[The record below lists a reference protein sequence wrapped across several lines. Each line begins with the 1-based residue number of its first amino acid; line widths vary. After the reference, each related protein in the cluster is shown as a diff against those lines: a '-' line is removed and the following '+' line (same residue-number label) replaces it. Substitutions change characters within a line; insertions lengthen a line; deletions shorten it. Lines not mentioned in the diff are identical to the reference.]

1 MSQAAVSPLAD
12 RPGSAGPDFIGGLAE
27 LWRATRE
34 AADVE
39 SVLRLVCE
47 RGRPLLEC
55 DAMVVRVADC
65 GRLVVRAMEP
75 EAGGGAWSSMPLD
88 HATAPA
94 ARAVREGRAV
104 VAEDIDELPPGLVGL
119 GVRRVLALPLRN
131 AHGRVLGTLSVGD
144 GGGERDLSAWAA
156 RGEVLAALVAGAID
170 GASHRDALH
179 EEAGR
184 TETLLRAV
192 GELGRVAPCSELL
205 LTLCRLARTLLGAD
219 RVTVFGWDPRGERFA
234 PVADDGMSAGDV
246 EQRVP
251 GPLAHVP
258 PGERIVWGDERG
270 TGEGRVLASPLVHAG
285 RAYGML
291 TARLVEARGRFDARQ
306 ASLLETLARQGG
318 VALDDLRLRQEAP
331 GSLPAATLVEFTEQL
346 DRAEDVRAVAARLAA
361 RAVVST
367 GAHAALVAVMTSGEG
382 GLRIE
387 ACHGIPAAEAER
399 LVGAALPTG
408 AFASNGGGVRLVD
421 GWLSRLALAMGEEP
435 AGLREVG
442 LTIERGQMLEGFLTL
457 AWGRGE
463 APPPHAPLVARALA
477 GLAATTLHNL
487 RLVADVERARQLK
500 SEFVATMSHELRTPL
515 NVIMGYNDLLLEGAF
530 GELGEEIHGVL
541 ARTQRSAREL
551 LALITAT
558 LDLSRLESGE
568 SPLRIEPVALSELFE
583 QLRAETS
590 TAERPEVALEWK
602 LAAGVPALET
612 DRTKLAM
619 VLRNL
624 VDNALKFTQT
634 GRVTIAAELADDAVV
649 FTVADSGIG
658 IGENDLPVIF
668 ELFRQVEPAHT
679 RRHGGVGLGLY
690 VVKRLVTQLRGAIE
704 VESVLG
710 EGSRFVVRLPVQL
723 GSADAG

>member
-1 MSQAAVSPLAD
+1 MSPLAD
-12 RPGSAGPDFIGGLAE
+12 RPASAGPDFIGGLAE

-47 RGRPLLEC
+47 RGLPLLEC
-55 DAMVVRVADC
+55 DAMVVRILDN

-75 EAGGGAWSSMPLD
+75 EAGGGTWSSMPLEQ
-88 HATAPA
+88 ATGPA
-94 ARAVREGRAV
+94 AVAAREQRAVIADDV
-104 VAEDIDELPPGLVGL
+104 DELPPGLVAL
-119 GVRRVLALPLRN
+119 GVRRVLALPLRS
-131 AHGRVLGTLSVGD
+131 AHGRLLGALSVGD
-144 GGGERDLSAWAA
+144 GGAIRDLSAWAA
-156 RGEVLAALVAGAID
+156 RGEVLAALLAGAID

-179 EEAGR
+179 EETVR

-205 LTLCRLARTLLGAD
+205 VALCRLARTLLGAD
-219 RVTVFGWDPRGERFA
+219 RVSVLGWDAKSARFL
-234 PVADDGMSAGDV
+234 PVADDAMSAADV
-246 EQRVP
+246 ERRVP
-251 GPLAHVP
+251 EALAYVP
-258 PGERIVWGDERG
+258 PNERIVWPEERG
-270 TGEGRVLASPLVHAG
+270 TGEGRLLASPLVHAG

-306 ASLLETLARQGG
+306 ASLLDTLARQGG

-331 GSLPAATLVEFTEQL
+331 GSIAASTLVEFTEQL
-346 DRAEDVRAVAARLAA
+346 DRAEDVRAVAACLAA
-361 RAVVST
+361 RAAAST
-367 GAHAALVAVMTSGEG
+367 GAHAALVAVMTGSEG
-382 GLRIE
+382 GLRVE
-387 ACHGIPAAEAER
+387 ACHGLPAAEAER

-408 AFASNGGGVRLVD
+408 AFVAAGDGVRLVD
-421 GWLSRLALAMGEEP
+421 SWLSRLATAMGEAP
-435 AGLREVG
+435 GTLGEVG
-442 LTIERGQMLEGFLTL
+442 LTVERGQMLEGFLTL

-463 APPPHAPLVARALA
+463 APLPHAPVVARALG

-487 RLVADVERARQLK
+487 RLVGDVDRARRLK

-530 GELGEEIHGVL
+530 GELPEEIQGVL

-568 SPLRIEPVALSELFE
+568 SPLRIEPVVVGELFD
-583 QLRAETS
+583 QLRTETVTDGQS
-590 TAERPEVALEWK
+590 GVGLDWQ
-602 LAAGVPALET
+602 LAGGLPTLET
-612 DRTKLAM
+612 DRGKLAT

-624 VDNALKFTQT
+624 IDNALKFTQQGT
-634 GRVTIAAELADDAVV
+634 VTVMAEPVADAVV

-658 IGENDLPVIF
+658 ISKQDLPVIF

-690 VVKRLVTQLRGAIE
+690 MVKRLLMQLRGEIE
-704 VESVLG
+704 VQSAVG
-710 EGSRFVVRLPVQL
+710 EGSRFLVRIPTRL
-723 GSADAG
+723 D

>member
-12 RPGSAGPDFIGGLAE
+12 QPASAGPDFIGGLAE

-55 DAMVVRVADC
+55 DAMVVRAVDG

-75 EAGGGAWSSMPLD
+75 EAGGGPWSSMPLD
-88 HATAPA
+88 HATAA
-94 ARAVREGRAV
+94 AACAAREGRMV
-104 VAEDIDELPPGLVGL
+104 IAENIDELPPGLVTL

-131 AHGRVLGTLSVGD
+131 AHGRVLGTLSIGD
-144 GGGERDLSAWAA
+144 GGAPRDLSAWAA
-156 RGEVLAALVAGAID
+156 RGEVLAALVAGAMD
-170 GASHRDALH
+170 GASHRDALQ

-205 LTLCRLARTLLGAD
+205 VALCQLARALLGAD
-219 RVTVFGWDPRGERFA
+219 RVTVFGWDAKSERFS
-234 PVADDGMSAGDV
+234 PVADDTMSPSDV

-251 GPLAHVP
+251 GPLAYVP
-258 PGERIVWGDERG
+258 PRERIVWGDERG

-306 ASLLETLARQGG
+306 AALLETLARQGG

-346 DRAEDVRAVAARLAA
+346 DRAEDVRTVAAHLAA
-361 RAVVST
+361 RAVAST

-382 GLRIE
+382 GLRVE
-387 ACHGIPAAEAER
+387 AVHGIPATEAAR

-408 AFASNGGGVRLVD
+408 AFVANGGGVRLVD
-421 GWLSRLALAMGEEP
+421 AWLARLALAMGEGP
-435 AGLREVG
+435 GSLGEVG

-463 APPPHAPLVARALA
+463 SPPPHAPLVARALA

-487 RLVADVERARQLK
+487 RLVGDVERARQLK

-530 GELGEEIHGVL
+530 GALGEEVHGVL

-568 SPLRIEPVALSELFE
+568 SPLRIEPVIVRELFE
-583 QLRAETS
+583 QLRAETGS
-590 TAERPEVALEWK
+590 GERREVALEWQ
-602 LAAGVPALET
+602 LAEGLPMLET
-612 DRTKLAM
+612 DRGKLAM

-624 VDNALKFTQT
+624 VDNALKFTHEGT
-634 GRVTIAAELADDAVV
+634 VTVAAELADEAVV
-649 FTVADSGIG
+649 FTVSDSGIG

-704 VESVLG
+704 VQSVLG
-710 EGSRFVVRLPVQL
+710 QGSRFVVRIPTQL
-723 GSADAG
+723 GNADAG